1 MKTEPL
7 VSIIVNCFNGEKY
20 LKTTLDSIKKQ
31 TFKNWELIFWDN
43 KSTDTSAEIFKR
55 YEDKRFKYFYS
66 NNHDLLYEARNKAI
80 KKSQGKLIAFLDTDD
95 WWSETKLEK
104 QVELFNDEKIGLVYS
119 NYFLFYE
126 NTKKKKI
133 FDKNNL
139 RSGYITKNLLKKY
152 NVGIL
157 TVLIRK
163 TAYENAEG
171 FNKSLDFSGDF
182 DLVIRLSSKWKFA
195 SLQEPLA
202 YCRIH
207 DKNYTFTNNLNN
219 NIEIEEL
226 ERWLSDPKIN
236 SDMNI
241 KPHLYYVKQR
251 INFLKTL
258 KNINEGKLF
267 KAIKNIIFL
276 SIGLKKIKLISRIIL
291 PNFFINKIKKF

>member
-1 MKTEPL
+1 M
-7 VSIIVNCFNGEKY
+7 
-20 LKTTLDSIKKQ
+20 
-31 TFKNWELIFWDN
+31 
-43 KSTDTSAEIFKR
+43 
-55 YEDKRFKYFYS
+55 
-66 NNHDLLYEARNKAI
+66 
-80 KKSQGKLIAFLDTDD
+80 
-95 WWSETKLEK
+95 
-104 QVELFNDEKIGLVYS
+104 
-119 NYFLFYE
+119 
-126 NTKKKKI
+126 
-133 FDKNNL
+133 
-139 RSGYITKNLLKKY
+139 
-152 NVGIL
+152 GIL

-195 SLQEPLA
+195 SLQDPLA

-226 ERWLSDPKIN
+226 ERWVSDPKIN
-236 SDMNI
+236 SDKNI
-241 KPHLYYVKQR
+241 KPYLYYVKQR

-258 KNINEGKLF
+258 KNINERKFF